1 MTINAADWPYRT
13 RIPIEYVP
21 SETTTGQMLMLTEK
35 VLEKVPQM
43 TQDLFW
49 LSVKNGGGDI
59 RLCENED
66 GTNQLPIEVTLCDTV
81 SRKLIIWYRLP
92 VFVGLESLYLFY
104 NNSYA
109 TTSPLTNDYGQYAA
123 WQDFSFVSHNGLDD
137 VTGNLT
143 LESAGAITPSIGVFG
158 DASGSINLD
167 VTTEAY
173 LQCSIP
179 PRNGGEDSFRTW
191 SKRRNASSEGAT
203 AGIFV
208 SSSSGEYRN
217 TFIRAVDSAQMAANS
232 VSAWMRQEHSV
243 FGYAAATEGGVS
255 SHGVWERLVS
265 NFSQAQRQ
273 IILNDTHYAENSEA
287 AEDTKDY
294 DRFAIGGLRDRTPGG
309 YFDGL
314 LSEIWWET
322 AIPSEAKIST
332 EYANQTDN
340 TSFYG
345 EPEFY
350 KNGKR
355 LHGFS
360 GSTSL
365 SVSVTAESYKR
376 TPLTATASITAS
388 TSGSF
393 LKRVSVK
400 AAAKI
405 KAIVSGQATKKA
417 PLAGS
422 TSVKATTHAT
432 ASKKSILAGIANIKM
447 FLTSRFYNK
456 ADNVETHTITIQG
469 QLRESIEVKGFVNT
483 NRN

>member
-1 MTINAADWPYRT
+1 MAINAADWPYHLRV
-13 RIPIEYVP
+13 PISYTP
-21 SETTTGQMLMLTEK
+21 SAATSGQMLMLTEK

-49 LSVKNGGGDI
+49 LNVKNGGGDI

-66 GTNQLPIEVTLCDTV
+66 GTGQLPIEVKLCDTV
-81 SRKLIIWYRLP
+81 SRKMIIWYRLP

-104 NNSYA
+104 NNNSA
-109 TTSPLTNDYGQYAA
+109 SSLPLTHDYGQYAA
-123 WQDFSFVSHNGLDD
+123 WQDFSFVSHNGVDD

-143 LESAGAITPSIGVFG
+143 LESAGTITPSIGVFG
-158 DASGSINLD
+158 DASGSIDLD

-191 SKRRNASSEGAT
+191 SKRRNSSSEGAT

-332 EYANQTDN
+332 EYANQSDN
-340 TSFYG
+340 ANFYG
-345 EPEFY
+345 TPTLYQDGKLMRVFSGGVNIQTLSSGDCQKQAIVTGQTTVNTVIESTFY
-350 KNGKR
+350 KK
-355 LHGFS
+355 
-360 GSTSL
+360 L
-365 SVSVTAESYKR
+365 SAIARCIFKT
-376 TPLTATASITAS
+376 TIT
-388 TSGSF
+388 GEF
-393 LKRVSVK
+393 
-400 AAAKI
+400 
-405 KAIVSGQATKKA
+405 TKHA
-417 PLAGS
+417 PLSGGVAGKIHTTGIFNK
-422 TSVKATTHAT
+422 TSV
-432 ASKKSILAGIANIKM
+432 LQGWVNIRARI
-447 FLTSRFYNK
+447 TSRFYNK
-456 ADNVETHTITIQG
+456 ANNIEPPTITIKG
-469 QLRESIEVKGFVNT
+469 VLRENIEIKGFIN
-483 NRN
+483 NND